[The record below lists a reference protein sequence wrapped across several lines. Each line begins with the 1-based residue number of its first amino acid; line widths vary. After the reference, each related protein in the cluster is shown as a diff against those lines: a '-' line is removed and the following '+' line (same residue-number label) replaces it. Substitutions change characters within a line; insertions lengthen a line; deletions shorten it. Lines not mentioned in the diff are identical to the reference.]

1 MIIDAGIYRDGRRVG
16 GKLTFEEVA
25 AHCRETG
32 YFGWIGLSEPS
43 VDDARTAL
51 SSIGLPTKFAEG
63 LTRYQSRSALEHNDH
78 SLMMLMRTA
87 RYEDPDKVE
96 FGQVGVVVGELGLV
110 VVRLGDVNDLRP
122 LRKQLEDEPGVLALG
137 PRKVLAEIV
146 GLVLDSYPV
155 VLDGIAEDINEV
167 EEHVFS
173 ADKGDPIRRIYEL
186 NREVLSLRR
195 SIGPLT
201 DAIAHLA
208 DESRTRLPSDQA
220 RWFRDLVDEA
230 NRTSQSVDA
239 SDALLTNIL
248 TANLTQVSLR
258 QNEDMRKISAWAAIL
273 ALPTAI
279 AGIYGMNFRHMPEL
293 EEVWGYPAVL
303 ILMAASCFGLYR
315 RFKRVG
321 WL

>member
-1 MIIDAGIYRDGRRVG
+1 VIIDAGIYRDGRRIG
-16 GKLTFEEVA
+16 GKLSVEDVA

-43 VDDARTAL
+43 VEDARTAL
-51 SSIGLPTKFAEG
+51 SAIGLPTRFAEE
-63 LTRYQSRSALEHNDH
+63 LSHHQNRSAIEINDH
-78 SLMMLMRTA
+78 ALMMSMRTA
-87 RYEDPDKVE
+87 RYVDPDRVE
-96 FGQVGVVVGELGLV
+96 FGQVGVVVGDFGLV
-110 VVRLGDVNDLRP
+110 VVRLGEVNDLRP
-122 LRKQLEDEPGVLALG
+122 LRKSLEDDPSVLALG
-137 PRKVLAEIV
+137 PKKVLAEIV

-173 ADKGDPIRRIYEL
+173 ADKQDPIRRIYEL

-195 SIGPLT
+195 AIGPLT
-201 DAIAHLA
+201 DAIGHLA
-208 DESRTRLPSDQA
+208 DESRSRLGAQQA

-279 AGIYGMNFRHMPEL
+279 AGIYGMNFEHMPEI
-293 EEVWGYPAVL
+293 EQIWGYPAVL
-303 ILMAASCFGLYR
+303 TFMAVSCFALYR
-315 RFKRVG
+315 KFKSVG